1 MTGENLIS
9 INHLKR
15 EFSVRYVFAA
25 VMMLALI
32 LIWPLSLLKITDPYI
47 NNRLLKQEGDY
58 SYFYISSGEYLT
70 TVIKGKGAIID
81 NAAIR
86 LRFQEQVPE
95 DASLNVYMFD
105 SQGNVVIDE
114 HISIY
119 PRPENDIYEI
129 PFNIE
134 LAKDGEY
141 QFIVTPESEFTVGLY
156 CYQNTSEPAVLLQNT
171 DSSLLDEVKIVSILL
186 NVCIWLCGLLF
197 VVVLLLGDRIKAI
210 NRNIATYTAFVPSL
224 VSVLGLVIYGQY
236 LFDYNSDSLEGL
248 KKSVILIIVL
258 TLVGFLGTFVRK
270 YELLLAGIILFVV
283 GCIYLLTFPEGMI
296 PDEKAHFYRAFS
308 LAFGNFQAVKL
319 SDLEVGGILPAAIR
333 EITDRNAVIDFNDT
347 VAIGFKNTS
356 LYSPICYLPQII
368 GIRVALLF
376 TNHIHLV
383 FMTARWFGFIGA
395 FILCMLAL
403 YYMPFGKPF
412 MFIVML
418 LPMTMQEMSGVT
430 SDAMTNAFSFLFI
443 AIVLKAV
450 NDNQKLSNKQVMVIT
465 LLGTCIG
472 MCKMVY
478 VPLLLLVLLIPFR
491 LMGSEDDLDASKNVK
506 KARAKYALM
515 LVIPL
520 ALCAITNS
528 ILGKN
533 LVPVGENVDATAQI
547 KYVITHIPE
556 TFMIVVR
563 TIVNSTSQWLHEM
576 TGDFL
581 GCLNIRTLPAITLIL
596 LLMLYISARD
606 MNISKTFSDTKAKLM
621 FGLAFFTGYFMI
633 LGTLYVTWTTVGY
646 YIIRGIQGRY
656 FIALLPAL
664 GLFIAALYSGRASE
678 ENDNSSVLI
687 DTKKNENK
695 YNRLVM
701 IVVPQVL
708 LVINMIV
715 IVDIYKYFLA
725 N

>member
-9 INHLKR
+9 ICKPKR
-15 EFSVRYVFAA
+15 QYSVKYVFAI

-32 LIWPLSLLKITDPYI
+32 LIWPLSLLKIADPYI

-70 TVIKGKGAIID
+70 TVIKGKGALVD
-81 NAAIR
+81 KAAIR

-105 SQGNVVIDE
+105 SQGNVVVDE
-114 HISIY
+114 HINIF

-141 QFIVTPESEFTVGLY
+141 QFIVAPDSEYTIGIY
-156 CYQNTSEPAVLLQNT
+156 CYGQTSEPAVLLQNT
-171 DSSLLDEVKIVSILL
+171 DSSLKKEIRMVSALL
-186 NVCIWLCGLLF
+186 NVCIWLGGLLF
-197 VVVLLLGDRIKAI
+197 IVALLFGDRLKTL
-210 NRNIATYTAFVPSL
+210 NSNIDTSTAFVPSL
-224 VSVLGLVIYGQY
+224 ISVFGLIIYGQY
-236 LFDYNSDSLEGL
+236 LFDYNSDSLDGL
-248 KKSVILIIVL
+248 KKSVVLIIVL
-258 TLVGFLGTFVRK
+258 TIIGFLGTFIK
-270 YELLLAGIILFVV
+270 KNELFMAGIILFAV

-296 PDEKAHFYRAFS
+296 PDERAHFYRAFS

-319 SDLEVGGILPAAIR
+319 SDLEVGGILPSAIR
-333 EITDRNAVIDFNDT
+333 EIADKNAVIDFNDT

-383 FMTARWFGFIGA
+383 FMTARWFGFVGA

-412 MFIVML
+412 MFIVMI
-418 LPMTMQEMSGVT
+418 LPMTMQEMVGVT

-450 NDNQKLSNKQVMVIT
+450 NDNQKLSNKQIMVIT
-465 LLGTCIG
+465 ILGTCIG

-478 VPLLLLVLLIPFR
+478 VPLLLLVLLIPIR
-491 LMGSEDDLDASKNVK
+491 LMGSDDISDSSKKVII
-506 KARAKYALM
+506 ARFKYALM

-520 ALCAITNS
+520 SLCAITNS
-528 ILGKN
+528 ILGRN
-533 LVPVGENVDATAQI
+533 LVPVGENVDAPTQI
-547 KYVITHIPE
+547 KYVLTHIPA

-563 TIVNSTSQWLHEM
+563 TIVNSTSQWSHEM

-581 GCLNIRTLPAITLIL
+581 GGLNIRTLPIITLIL

-606 MNISKTFSDTKAKLM
+606 MNISKTFSNAKAKLL
-621 FGLAFFTGYFMI
+621 FGLTFFAGYFMI
-633 LGTLYVTWTTVGY
+633 LGTLYVTWTTVEY

-664 GLFIAALYSGRASE
+664 GLFIASLYAGGTSGKEE
-678 ENDNSSVLI
+678 ENADFTG
-687 DTKKNENK
+687 TKKIKGE
-695 YNRLVM
+695 YSRLAMV
-701 IVVPQVL
+701 VVPQLL

-715 IVDIYKYFLA
+715 IVDIYKFLLA

>member
-1 MTGENLIS
+1 M
-9 INHLKR
+9 
-15 EFSVRYVFAA
+15 
-25 VMMLALI
+25 
-32 LIWPLSLLKITDPYI
+32 
-47 NNRLLKQEGDY
+47 
-58 SYFYISSGEYLT
+58 
-70 TVIKGKGAIID
+70 
-81 NAAIR
+81 
-86 LRFQEQVPE
+86 
-95 DASLNVYMFD
+95 
-105 SQGNVVIDE
+105 
-114 HISIY
+114 
-119 PRPENDIYEI
+119 
-129 PFNIE
+129 
-134 LAKDGEY
+134 
-141 QFIVTPESEFTVGLY
+141 
-156 CYQNTSEPAVLLQNT
+156 
-171 DSSLLDEVKIVSILL
+171 
-186 NVCIWLCGLLF
+186 
-197 VVVLLLGDRIKAI
+197 
-210 NRNIATYTAFVPSL
+210 
-224 VSVLGLVIYGQY
+224 
-236 LFDYNSDSLEGL
+236 
-248 KKSVILIIVL
+248 
-258 TLVGFLGTFVRK
+258 GTFIRK
-270 YELLLAGIILFVV
+270 YDLLLAGIILFAV

-308 LAFGNFQAVKL
+308 LAFGNFQADKL

-333 EITDRNAVIDFNDT
+333 EITDRNVVIDFNDT

-395 FILCMLAL
+395 FILCMLAF

-430 SDAMTNAFSFLFI
+430 SDAMTNAISFLFI
-443 AIVLKAV
+443 ALVIKVV
-450 NDNQKLSNKQVMVIT
+450 NDSQKLSNKQVIVIT

-491 LMGSEDDLDASKNVK
+491 LMGSEDDLDASKSVK

-547 KYVITHIPE
+547 KYVLTHIPE

-596 LLMLYISARD
+596 LLMLYLSARD
-606 MNISKTFSDTKAKLM
+606 MNISETFSDTKAKLM

-678 ENDNSSVLI
+678 ENDNSSDLI